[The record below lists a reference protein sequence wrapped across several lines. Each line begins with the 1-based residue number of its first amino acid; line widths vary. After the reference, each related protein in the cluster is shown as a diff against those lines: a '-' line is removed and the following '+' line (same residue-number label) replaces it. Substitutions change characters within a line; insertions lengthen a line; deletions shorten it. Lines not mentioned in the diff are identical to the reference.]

1 MGNPAAT
8 LTSSVQAVDVHLVMV
23 PTPGG
28 PVPTPLPHPF
38 AGQITGG
45 TCPTVTVGGNPVA
58 TRNSTATNSPPHL
71 PTPPGTMFQ
80 TPPGNRGTV
89 MLASVTVMAGGNG
102 VARLGD
108 PVLTCNDPAD
118 APAGSIVNGVP
129 TVGVG

>member
-8 LTSSVQAVDVHLVMV
+8 LTSPVQAVDTHIVMV

-38 AGQITGG
+38 AGQILGG
-45 TCPTVTVGGNPVA
+45 TCATVMIGGNPAA
-58 TRNSTATNSPPHL
+58 TQNSTAQNLPPHL
-71 PTPPGTMFQ
+71 PTPPGVMFQ
-80 TPPGNRGTV
+80 VPPSNQGTV
-89 MLASVTVMAGGNG
+89 MLASLTVMAGGQG

-108 PVLTCNDPAD
+108 TVSTCNDPAD
-118 APAGSIVNGVP
+118 APVGTIVNGVP